1 VSVGIFQFG
10 EFELDT
16 ERFELLRSGR
26 SVKVERMPMEL
37 LILLVSKNGQLVTRA
52 EIAGRLWPDDVFV
65 DTEHGINSF
74 IRKIRQALR
83 DDSDQPRYLQTVTGK
98 GYRFIAPIARMNGT
112 HATGPA
118 FSSSPPAES
127 PPDKPSSTDLASTI
141 SDVVYADVAETSV
154 DLSRPAKGIV
164 GRKSRG
170 RKGVRI
176 AALATAAAVA
186 IGLVTGVWVHRR
198 RAQASIIPP
207 QIRSIAVHRKA
218 PVISELDTVVLA
230 DFDNSTSDPV
240 FDDTLKQALAISLR
254 QSPFLNLL
262 SEEKVNTTLQLM
274 TLLPNTQLTLA
285 IAREVCQ
292 RAGGKAYIA
301 GSIASIENEYV
312 VGLKAVNCQSGDTL
326 ALEQAHAEGKE
337 KVLDALDKVAVKVR
351 SQLGESLSSIQKF
364 DTPIDQATTSSFEAL
379 KAYSLGEKIESEKG
393 QVEAM
398 PFYRRAIELDP
409 DFAAAYAD
417 LGAAYA
423 TLGERARSIQYFDKA
438 FRLRN
443 RATEPEKY
451 GIEVLYY
458 SAVTGEIEKGIE
470 VGQLSAQSYPRDSWC
485 HGMLGYDYALLGQLE
500 KSQAETLESIRLD
513 PGDIDGNVIQGYA
526 FLNQLGQAKAA
537 YLDVVKR
544 RPDAADAHEMM
555 YGVAFLEH
563 DTKEME
569 RQVNW
574 AADKPDAA
582 DFLLSY
588 QSDTEA
594 FYGHLEKAREL
605 SRRAVESATVNNLKE
620 TAAGWQMNEALREA
634 EFGNASRAHKE
645 SISALSMASTRDV
658 QILAALVFARA
669 GDSTR
674 AQRLADEVQERFPK
688 DSIIGHYWLPT
699 VRASVEI
706 NRGHPDKAIE
716 FLNKA
721 AQYEMG
727 DNSYFEFGIFLYPA
741 YVRGQAYLL
750 LHRDAEAAAEFQKF
764 LAHPTMV
771 ANNPLFI
778 LAHLGL
784 ARAYTLQGNPER
796 SRSAY
801 QEFFGLWK
809 DADSDI
815 PILRDARLEYA
826 KLQ

>member
-1 VSVGIFQFG
+1 
-10 EFELDT
+10 
-16 ERFELLRSGR
+16 
-26 SVKVERMPMEL
+26 
-37 LILLVSKNGQLVTRA
+37 
-52 EIAGRLWPDDVFV
+52 
-65 DTEHGINSF
+65 
-74 IRKIRQALR
+74 
-83 DDSDQPRYLQTVTGK
+83 
-98 GYRFIAPIARMNGT
+98 
-112 HATGPA
+112 
-118 FSSSPPAES
+118 
-127 PPDKPSSTDLASTI
+127 
-141 SDVVYADVAETSV
+141 
-154 DLSRPAKGIV
+154 
-164 GRKSRG
+164 
-170 RKGVRI
+170 
-176 AALATAAAVA
+176 
-186 IGLVTGVWVHRR
+186 
-198 RAQASIIPP
+198 
-207 QIRSIAVHRKA
+207 
-218 PVISELDTVVLA
+218 
-230 DFDNSTSDPV
+230 
-240 FDDTLKQALAISLR
+240 
-254 QSPFLNLL
+254 
-262 SEEKVNTTLQLM
+262 
-274 TLLPNTQLTLA
+274 
-285 IAREVCQ
+285 
-292 RAGGKAYIA
+292 
-301 GSIASIENEYV
+301 
-312 VGLKAVNCQSGDTL
+312 
-326 ALEQAHAEGKE
+326 
-337 KVLDALDKVAVKVR
+337 
-351 SQLGESLSSIQKF
+351 
-364 DTPIDQATTSSFEAL
+364 
-379 KAYSLGEKIESEKG
+379 
-393 QVEAM
+393 
-398 PFYRRAIELDP
+398 
-409 DFAAAYAD
+409 
-417 LGAAYA
+417 
-423 TLGERARSIQYFDKA
+423 
-438 FRLRN
+438 LRN

-458 SAVTGEIEKGIE
+458 SAVTGEIEKSIE

-594 FYGHLEKAREL
+594 FYGRLEKAREL

-699 VRASVEI
+699 VRASIEI

>member
-1 VSVGIFQFG
+1 VGIFQFG
-10 EFELDT
+10 EFELDCD
-16 ERFELLRSGR
+16 RFELFRADRSL
-26 SVKVERMPMEL
+26 KVERMPMEL
-37 LILLVSKNGQLVTRA
+37 LILLVSKKGQLVTRA
-52 EIAGRLWPDDVFV
+52 EIAERLWTDGVFV

-74 IRKIRQALR
+74 IRKIRLVLR
-83 DDSDQPRYLQTVTGK
+83 DDSDQPRFVQTVTGK
-98 GYRFIAPIARMNGT
+98 GYRFIAPITSLAATPNG
-112 HATGPA
+112 ADAVSG
-118 FSSSPPAES
+118 SSRRDE
-127 PPDKPSSTDLASTI
+127 PSRTDSHSTI
-141 SDVVYADVAETSV
+141 SETANQGVAPTPAGVSSPAEQNIETG
-154 DLSRPAKGIV
+154 SRANLKKRFQV
-164 GRKSRG
+164 
-170 RKGVRI
+170 
-176 AALATAAAVA
+176 AALAAATAVA
-186 IGLVTGVWVHRR
+186 AGLVIGVWLHRR
-198 RAQASIIPP
+198 GASASTVHP
-207 QIRSIAVHRKA
+207 QIRSLAVLPLA

-254 QSPFLNLL
+254 QSPSLNLL
-262 SEEKVNTTLQLM
+262 SDQKVNTTLQLM
-274 TLLPNTQLTLA
+274 TLLPNTQLTPA
-285 IAREVCQ
+285 IARDVCQ
-292 RAGGKAYIA
+292 RAGGNVYIA

-312 VGLKAVNCQSGDTL
+312 IGLKAVNCQSGDML

-364 DTPIDQATTSSFEAL
+364 DTPIEQATTSSFEAL

-398 PFYRRAIELDP
+398 PFFRRAIELDP
-409 DFAAAYAD
+409 DFASAYAD

-451 GIEVLYY
+451 GIDVLYY
-458 SAVTGEIEKGIE
+458 SVVTGEIEKSIE
-470 VGQLSAQSYPRDSWC
+470 VGQLIAQSYPRDPWC
-485 HGMLGYDYALLGQLE
+485 HGMLAYDYALLGQLE
-500 KSQAETLESIRLD
+500 KGQAETLESMRLD
-513 PGDIDGNVIQGYA
+513 PGLIDANVIQGYA

-537 YLDVVKR
+537 YLAAVKR
-544 RPDAADAHEMM
+544 RPDAEDVHEMM

-563 DTKEME
+563 DTREME

-574 AADKPDAA
+574 AADKPDAV

-594 FYGHLEKAREL
+594 FYGRLEKAREL

-699 VRASVEI
+699 VRASIEI
-706 NRGHPDKAIE
+706 NRRHPDKAIE
-716 FLNKA
+716 FLDQA
-721 AQYEMG
+721 ARYEMG

-771 ANNPLFI
+771 ANNPLFV

-801 QEFFGLWK
+801 QEFFRLWK

>member
-1 VSVGIFQFG
+1 
-10 EFELDT
+10 
-16 ERFELLRSGR
+16 
-26 SVKVERMPMEL
+26 
-37 LILLVSKNGQLVTRA
+37 
-52 EIAGRLWPDDVFV
+52 
-65 DTEHGINSF
+65 
-74 IRKIRQALR
+74 
-83 DDSDQPRYLQTVTGK
+83 
-98 GYRFIAPIARMNGT
+98 
-112 HATGPA
+112 
-118 FSSSPPAES
+118 
-127 PPDKPSSTDLASTI
+127 
-141 SDVVYADVAETSV
+141 
-154 DLSRPAKGIV
+154 
-164 GRKSRG
+164 
-170 RKGVRI
+170 
-176 AALATAAAVA
+176 
-186 IGLVTGVWVHRR
+186 
-198 RAQASIIPP
+198 
-207 QIRSIAVHRKA
+207 
-218 PVISELDTVVLA
+218 
-230 DFDNSTSDPV
+230 
-240 FDDTLKQALAISLR
+240 
-254 QSPFLNLL
+254 
-262 SEEKVNTTLQLM
+262 M
-274 TLLPNTQLTLA
+274 TLLPNTQLTPA
-285 IAREVCQ
+285 IARDVCQ
-292 RAGGKAYIA
+292 RAGGNVYIA

-312 VGLKAVNCQSGDTL
+312 IGLKAVNCQSGDML

-364 DTPIDQATTSSFEAL
+364 DTPIEQATTSSFEAL

-398 PFYRRAIELDP
+398 PFFRRAIELDP
-409 DFAAAYAD
+409 DFASAYAD

-451 GIEVLYY
+451 GIDVLYY
-458 SAVTGEIEKGIE
+458 SVVTGEIEKSIE
-470 VGQLSAQSYPRDSWC
+470 VGQLIAQSYPRDPWC
-485 HGMLGYDYALLGQLE
+485 HGMLAYDYALLGQLE
-500 KSQAETLESIRLD
+500 KGQAETLESMRLD
-513 PGDIDGNVIQGYA
+513 PGLIDANVIQGYA

-537 YLDVVKR
+537 YLAAVKR
-544 RPDAADAHEMM
+544 RPDAEDVHEMM

-563 DTKEME
+563 DTREME

-574 AADKPDAA
+574 AADKPDAV

-594 FYGHLEKAREL
+594 FYGRLEKAREL

-699 VRASVEI
+699 VRASIEI
-706 NRGHPDKAIE
+706 NRRHPDKAIE
-716 FLNKA
+716 FLDQA
-721 AQYEMG
+721 ARYEMG

-771 ANNPLFI
+771 ANNPLFV

-801 QEFFGLWK
+801 QEFFRLWK